1 MMKDPLSHIH
11 FIVAILISL
20 IMHLSFVMYGSLQ
33 PTDIANFEIS
43 PDIELTIVQQP
54 KIIPPVQEGIQAPP
68 VQKPINITNKTITPK
83 AVMEKKAVSP
93 KIERPPVID
102 EKLTANN
109 KAELIDEKEQ
119 QSKVINTDQLISDLS
134 KLDLTP
140 RKKNRPRVKTV
151 SARTTD
157 YEYRL
162 YFEAWRQKVERLGS
176 LNYPEEARAGN
187 LGTLRLTVSLTSE
200 GQIKQIIINKSSGFD
215 ALDKAAI
222 KIVELGEPYAAFSEK
237 MRKEV
242 DIINITRTW
251 KFTEENNFSS
261 N

>member
-1 MMKDPLSHIH
+1 
-11 FIVAILISL
+11 
-20 IMHLSFVMYGSLQ
+20 
-33 PTDIANFEIS
+33 
-43 PDIELTIVQQP
+43 
-54 KIIPPVQEGIQAPP
+54 
-68 VQKPINITNKTITPK
+68 
-83 AVMEKKAVSP
+83 VSP